1 MDEFRDSNSLLAC
14 PTPEKWIETALRNQ
28 DVLLIDH
35 ANCEKKAAATA
46 MSLMFQYGER
56 HPELWEILSRLARE
70 ELGHFEQVM
79 RLMKKRDI
87 RYRPLSAARYAGGLR
102 KHLRKHEPER
112 LVDLLVIGAFIE
124 ARSCERFRALAPH
137 LDEELAD
144 FYAGLAAAES
154 RHFAGYLRLAR
165 YTGAGELA
173 ARIHVFATVE
183 ADLIS
188 GTDSDFRFHSGV
200 VF

>member
-1 MDEFRDSNSLLAC
+1 MHGFSDSNSLLAC
-14 PTPEKWIETALRNQ
+14 HTPEKWIETALRNQ
-28 DVLLIDH
+28 DILLIDH

-46 MSLMFQYGER
+46 MSLMFRYGER
-56 HPELWEILSRLARE
+56 HLELQETLSRLARD

-87 RYRPLSAARYAGGLR
+87 RYRPLSAARYAGDLR
-102 KHLRKHEPER
+102 KHLHKHEPER

-137 LDEELAD
+137 LDAELAD
-144 FYAGLAAAES
+144 FYVGLAAAES
-154 RHFAGYLRLAR
+154 RHFADYLRLAR
-165 YTGAGELA
+165 CAGTGELA
-173 ARIHVFATVE
+173 ARIHVFAKVE

-188 GTDSDFRFHSGV
+188 GADNDFRFHSGV